1 MPPSHQIKIVR
12 ILFLAK
18 PYRDA
23 TIIVITINPEKLCEM
38 IETLEKE
45 VELHSIVVQYDGKKI
60 NRFDISFYN
69 DDVTTLKNVTIE
81 DGIETIGGG
90 FVQCSKL
97 EKVVIPSSVTKIE
110 KGEFRYSKDTV
121 TLYVKKGSYAEKY
134 AKKNKLRYKY
144 SK

>member
-1 MPPSHQIKIVR
+1 MRNRPKENVP
-12 ILFLAK
+12 AG
-18 PYRDA
+18 RDKFSFC
-23 TIIVITINPEKLCEM
+23 TFVLQKCG
-38 IETLEKE
+38 
-45 VELHSIVVQYDGKKI
+45 QYNKC
-60 NRFDISFYN
+60 R
-69 DDVTTLKNVTIE
+69 
-81 DGIETIGGG
+81 IETIGGG
-90 FVQCSKL
+90 FAQCSKL

>member
-1 MPPSHQIKIVR
+1 VIP
-12 ILFLAK
+12 AK
-18 PYRDA
+18 
-23 TIIVITINPEKLCEM
+23 
-38 IETLEKE
+38 
-45 VELHSIVVQYDGKKI
+45 YDGKKI

-81 DGIETIGGG
+81 NGIETIGGG
-90 FVQCSKL
+90 FAQCSKL
-97 EKVVIPSSVTKIE
+97 EKVVIPFSVTKIE

>member
-1 MPPSHQIKIVR
+1 MKNICVNVSEMG
-12 ILFLAK
+12 L
-18 PYRDA
+18 
-23 TIIVITINPEKLCEM
+23 NPEKLCEM

-81 DGIETIGGG
+81 NGIETIGGG
-90 FVQCSKL
+90 FAQCSKL

>member
-1 MPPSHQIKIVR
+1 MLIKR
-12 ILFLAK
+12 IFWILIPLTTGKRSDLVIPAK
-18 PYRDA
+18 
-23 TIIVITINPEKLCEM
+23 
-38 IETLEKE
+38 
-45 VELHSIVVQYDGKKI
+45 YDGKKI